1 MELNEYNQKAIN
13 DVYKNAHIALQSIS
27 DLIPAVEDDDIKSEL
42 VEEYEGYEKII
53 GKISTF
59 MAENKI
65 EPQDINPLKKAMLW
79 SSIKMKTLFNNSR
92 NQVAEMM
99 INGTVMGINELT
111 AMKNE
116 GENFEYV
123 SFKGAKMAKE
133 LALMLKQAEKDDEKC
148 IENYGYAFE
157 VYSIALILSS
167 YSMPLAVSKLLS
179 ARFAKGEYLN
189 GYRIFKGF

>member
-27 DLIPAVEDDDIKSEL
+27 DLIPAVEDDDIKNEL

-65 EPQDINPLKKAMLW
+65 EPQDVNPLKKAMLW
-79 SSIKMKTLFNNSR
+79 SSIKMKTLFNSSR

-116 GENFEYV
+116 GSNLDEGVLSLLE
-123 SFKGAKMAKE
+123 E
-133 LALMLKQAEKDDEKC
+133 LLALEEEYEQRLKK
-148 IENYGYAFE
+148 F
-157 VYSIALILSS
+157 L
-167 YSMPLAVSKLLS
+167 
-179 ARFAKGEYLN
+179 
-189 GYRIFKGF
+189 